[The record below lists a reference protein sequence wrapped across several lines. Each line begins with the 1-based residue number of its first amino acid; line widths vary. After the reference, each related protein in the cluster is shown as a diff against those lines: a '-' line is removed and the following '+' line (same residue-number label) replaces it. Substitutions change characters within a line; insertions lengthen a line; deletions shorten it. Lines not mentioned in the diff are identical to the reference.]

1 MRDIRSFSVHLVTDR
16 LLSRGRP
23 FLEIVEAAVKAGVSV
38 VQLREK
44 ELSTR
49 DFYNEGLAVKRL
61 LKGHDVA
68 FIIND
73 RVDVAMAL
81 DADGAHLG
89 QTDMPVEVA
98 RDLMGP
104 GKIIGLS
111 VETMEHVSDE
121 AVKYADYLGVS
132 PIFVTSTKPEL
143 EKAWGLEGLKRV
155 RSATDMPLVAIGSIN
170 ANNADAVIEAGADN
184 VAVVSAITSA
194 DDPNAAAREIVE
206 KVQAAKAK
214 KAV

>member
-1 MRDIRSFSVHLVTDR
+1 M
-16 LLSRGRP
+16 LSRGRP
-23 FLEIVEAAVKAGVSV
+23 FLEIVEAAVKGGVSV

-44 ELSTR
+44 ELSTL

-98 RDLMGP
+98 RKLMGP

-111 VETMEHVSDE
+111 VEKMEHVSHE
-121 AVKYADYLGVS
+121 SVQHADYLGVS

-170 ANNADAVIEAGADN
+170 ANNAEAVIEAGADN

-194 DDPNAAAREIVE
+194 DDPEAAAREIVE
-206 KVQAAKAK
+206 KIQAAKAK